1 MCHEVDYLIAVD
13 RPELVG
19 GIVVRDVEFPD
30 CSCDSG
36 PVLDAEVVVGD
47 PFTCPGISHIAV
59 LRCCRRS
66 LGLVEVELGAGVL
79 QFL

>member
-1 MCHEVDYLIAVD
+1 MCHVVDYLIAVD
-13 RPELVG
+13 RRGLVTG
-19 GIVVRDVEFPD
+19 VVVRDVELSD
-30 CSCDSG
+30 RSG
-36 PVLDAEVVVGD
+36 NSGSVLDAEVVVGD

-66 LGLVEVELGAGVL
+66 LGVVEVELGAGVL